1 MLNFQS
7 NGGMLAGAGCSQSA
21 KTEMGQKMAL
31 VHQRF
36 ALLDSSSKSDGDDV
50 FEPMDERAIVVRQQ
64 SIAAIYDDEVI
75 DYVPLRI
82 VRPDR
87 VESEEEKPPS
97 AHHKHDTQNT
107 STALRTYKRKR
118 GKLAG
123 SNSTKSKMAQKPAL
137 VDSNSSSRSRSE
149 SDNDDDSAPMVP
161 DVDGRNKY
169 ASVQDICSSA
179 WERAL
184 EVKEKLPVEDPSF
197 AKRMLHSHVV
207 QGFWLGLPSGF
218 CREHLP
224 KHDVIIELEDEDGHS
239 YDAKYLGYKQGLSG
253 GWRNFALR
261 HDIKIGDAVVFQLM
275 RSTRFK
281 VYILRENKFT
291 ITDGA
296 LGLLSL
302 DTSNENNISKEES
315 SDEDAKSMEDPEVT
329 RVSSKVDD
337 DDDSNNNIP
346 NGEAVDDDIRSPD
359 SDTDFEGVTS
369 FSNFNIVVD
378 GSVINREL
386 FPDHQRRTYYE
397 LCQAQKSFL
406 HKNLL
411 KKINPTLAL
420 GVIIE
425 TVNIAE
431 GIRASRAS
439 SHEDFSLW
447 KKILE
452 SFEILGMDVTFMR
465 KRVDDLLGLLPSRSL
480 GDCLVADGEHE
491 GYEEVKLEHKCARKK
506 MRALELKMSSL
517 KNALKEMDAAMEE
530 MESSVKKNAQ
540 AMRQIATA
548 PW

>member
-1 MLNFQS
+1 M
-7 NGGMLAGAGCSQSA
+7 
-21 KTEMGQKMAL
+21 E
-31 VHQRF
+31 
-36 ALLDSSSKSDGDDV
+36 
-50 FEPMDERAIVVRQQ
+50 I
-64 SIAAIYDDEVI
+64 
-75 DYVPLRI
+75 
-82 VRPDR
+82 
-87 VESEEEKPPS
+87 
-97 AHHKHDTQNT
+97 
-107 STALRTYKRKR
+107 KR
-118 GKLAG
+118 
-123 SNSTKSKMAQKPAL
+123 
-137 VDSNSSSRSRSE
+137 
-149 SDNDDDSAPMVP
+149 
-161 DVDGRNKY
+161 
-169 ASVQDICSSA
+169 
-179 WERAL
+179 
-184 EVKEKLPVEDPSF
+184 
-197 AKRMLHSHVV
+197 
-207 QGFWLGLPSGF
+207 
-218 CREHLP
+218 
-224 KHDVIIELEDEDGHS
+224 
-239 YDAKYLGYKQGLSG
+239 
-253 GWRNFALR
+253 
-261 HDIKIGDAVVFQLM
+261 
-275 RSTRFK
+275 
-281 VYILRENKFT
+281 
-291 ITDGA
+291 
-296 LGLLSL
+296 LLSNL
-302 DTSNENNISKEES
+302 LTCATLRDAEEES

-548 PW
+548 PCVGCRTATG